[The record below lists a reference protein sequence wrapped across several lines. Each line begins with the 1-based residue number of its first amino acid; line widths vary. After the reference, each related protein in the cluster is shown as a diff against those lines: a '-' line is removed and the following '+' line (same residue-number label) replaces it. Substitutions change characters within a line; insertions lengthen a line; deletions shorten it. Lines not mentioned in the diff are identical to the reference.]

1 MLHSRRSQ
9 VRGLLRRHGF
19 EASPP
24 EWGSIQAACGRNYSC
39 TLNEVFVNPAFERRR
54 AARRL
59 RSADGAGRLYEYGTG
74 VAC

>member
-54 AARRL
+54 AARL
-59 RSADGAGRLYEYGTG
+59 RAAGGAGRLYRYGTG